1 METRN
6 QKLTGRG
13 GSGRGQGRKRDPLKD
28 LRTGALTAQK
38 ALRDIDAEKQIPELY
53 KLLNPAQKLTAI
65 FRLRDS
71 AYGKPATSEEQ
82 QKPTGLTAVNVYIHE
97 VGSKP

>member
-1 METRN
+1 LETRN
-6 QKLTGRG
+6 QKLSGRG

-38 ALRDIDAEKQIPELY
+38 ALKDIDAENQIAELY
-53 KLLNPAQKLTAI
+53 PGLNPAQKIQLI

-82 QKPTGLTAVNVYIHE
+82 QKPKSVTQINVNIRR
-97 VGSKP
+97 VGA

>member
-6 QKLTGRG
+6 QSLKGRG
-13 GSGRGQGRKRDPLKD
+13 GAGRGQGRKRDPLKD
-28 LRTGALTAQK
+28 LRTGAITAQK
-38 ALRDIDAEKQIPELY
+38 ILKEIDDEKAIPELY
-53 KLLNPAQKLTAI
+53 KKLNPAQKLQCI

-82 QKPTGLTAVNVYIHE
+82 EKPKGLNQVHVHIHR
-97 VGSKP
+97 VGAKS